1 MTIIIGLTGGIA
13 TGKST
18 VSSMIADFKIPVID
32 ADQIAREVV
41 EIGKKSYHELIR
53 VFGPQILQANQ
64 MIDRKKLG
72 EIIFTDQTKR
82 EQLNNIIH
90 PAIRKE
96 MQRKKDYYVNL
107 SVKSVVLDIPLLFE
121 SELEEFVDKIIVV
134 YVDESIQL
142 KRLMKRDHLSKKDAL
157 KRIDSQMPTSEKI
170 KLADVVIDNSQTRED
185 TLQQIQSTLLHWN
198 AL

>member
-53 VFGPQILQANQ
+53 VFGPQILQSNQ